1 MKLVAFLNLIRWK
14 NLLLILYVL
23 VLFKFIV
30 FRSFE
35 IETNLSLIQFTTL
48 LLSILSITAAGYI
61 INDIYDLKIDLI
73 NKPKKVIVS
82 KHFSIQKS
90 QQFYLWLNSIGIIL
104 GIALCLHLELPSYSF
119 IFIGTSLLLYYYSK
133 KFKSKP
139 LIGNIIVAFL
149 TAFSIGII
157 YFFEINLTIHNL
169 QQQLITQVILLVS
182 TIAFFLNLSRELVK
196 DIIDIKGDNNLN
208 MNTLPILIGVDR
220 TSKIAIII
228 TLIPFIILLFI
239 ILNYAPIY
247 RLTMLYLVVFVCV
260 PLLYISV
267 KLFST
272 KSKTVYKKISLYL
285 KLIMFLGINSLIIFS
300 INT

>member
-23 VLFKFIV
+23 VLFKFLV
-30 FRSFE
+30 FRSFD
-35 IETNLSLIQFTTL
+35 IEANLSLIQFTTL

-61 INDIYDLKIDLI
+61 INDIYDLKVDLI
-73 NKPKKVIVS
+73 NKPPKVIVS

-90 QQFYLWLNSIGIIL
+90 QQLYLWLNSIGIIL

-139 LIGNIIVAFL
+139 LIGNLIVAFL
-149 TAFSIGII
+149 VAFSIGII
-157 YFFEINLTIHNL
+157 YFFEINLTVHNL
-169 QQQLITQVILLVS
+169 QQQLIAHVILLVS

-196 DIIDIKGDNNLN
+196 DIIDIKGDNKLN
-208 MNTLPILIGVDR
+208 MNTLPILIGVNR
-220 TSKIAIII
+220 TSRIAAVI

-239 ILNYAPIY
+239 ILNYAAIY
-247 RLTMLYLVVFVCV
+247 KFTMLYLVVFVCI
-260 PLLYISV
+260 PLLYIAV
-267 KLFST
+267 KLFSA
-272 KSKTVYKKISLYL
+272 KSKITHKKLSLYFKIS
-285 KLIMFLGINSLIIFS
+285 MFLGINSLVIFS
-300 INT
+300 LNA